1 VAFKV
6 MNRYLQ
12 IFGTRKDG
20 FTLIEVLVSLTLLT
34 IVLGAV
40 YSSFFSV
47 QRAIERFD
55 SVSLR
60 YHEARTTLDIIRR
73 EIEAAILKNPKQKD
87 LIDRATFEVKDR
99 DIYGKTVSSLDLTA
113 FSFRGIGMSAVSY
126 FVEENNKV
134 LTLMKNEK
142 PPIVKSEGYTV
153 DLIEGIESFT
163 VEVLFNNKWV
173 KTWNAADT
181 RKLPVAVKVTIEF
194 EDNGRIIKLSE
205 YARPKVAFRS

>member
-1 VAFKV
+1 MKIKIMRFLYIRGMK
-6 MNRYLQ
+6 R
-12 IFGTRKDG
+12 GG

-47 QRAIERFD
+47 QRALERFD
-55 SVSLR
+55 NVSLR

-73 EIEAAILKNPKQKD
+73 EIEAAILKNPKQED
-87 LIDRATFEVKDR
+87 LIDRASFEVLDR

-113 FSFRGIGMSAVSY
+113 FSFRGIGMSTVSY
-126 FVEENNKV
+126 FVQENNKV

-142 PPIVKSEGYTV
+142 PPIIKSEGYAV

-181 RKLPVAVKVTIEF
+181 RKLPEAVKVTIEF
-194 EDNGRIIKLSE
+194 EDNGRFITLSE
-205 YARPKVAFRS
+205 YARPRMKFK

>member
-1 VAFKV
+1 
-6 MNRYLQ
+6 MNFFQ
-12 IFGTRKDG
+12 ICGNRKGG

-34 IVLGAV
+34 VVLGAV

-47 QRAIERFD
+47 QRAVERFD
-55 SVSLR
+55 NVSLR

-73 EIEAAILKNPKQKD
+73 EVEAAILKNPKQED
-87 LIDRATFEVKDR
+87 VIDRASFEVKDR
-99 DIYGKTVSSLDLTA
+99 DIYGKTVSSMDFTA

-126 FVEENNKV
+126 FVQENDKV

-142 PPIVKSEGYTV
+142 PPIIKSEGYAV
-153 DLIEGIESFT
+153 ALIEGIESFT

-181 RKLPVAVKVTIEF
+181 RKLPEAVKTTIAF

-205 YARPKVAFRS
+205 YARPRMEFK

>member
-1 VAFKV
+1 MKFNI
-6 MNRYLQ
+6 MHFFYIR
-12 IFGTRKDG
+12 GMRRGG

-47 QRAIERFD
+47 QRAVERFD
-55 SVSLR
+55 NVSLR

-73 EIEAAILKNPKQKD
+73 EIEAAILKNPKQED
-87 LIDRATFEVKDR
+87 IIDRASFEVLDR
-99 DIYGKTVSSLDLTA
+99 DIYGKTVSSMDLTA
-113 FSFRGIGMSAVSY
+113 FSFRGTGISAVSY
-126 FVEENNKV
+126 FVRENNKV

-142 PPIVKSEGYTV
+142 PPIIKSKGYAV

-181 RKLPVAVKVTIEF
+181 RKLPEAVKVTIEF
-194 EDNGRIIKLSE
+194 EDNGRFITLSE
-205 YARPKVAFRS
+205 YASPRMEFK

>member
-1 VAFKV
+1 
-6 MNRYLQ
+6 MTNYLQ
-12 IFGTRKDG
+12 IFKKRRNG

-47 QRAIERFD
+47 QRAVERFD
-55 SVSLR
+55 NVSLR

-73 EIEAAILKNPKQKD
+73 EIEAAILKNPGQVD

-99 DIYGKTVSSLDLTA
+99 DVYGKTVSSLDLTA
-113 FSFRGIGMSAVSY
+113 FSFRGTGMSTLSY
-126 FVEENNKV
+126 FVEENNKT
-134 LTLMKNEK
+134 LTLMKKEQR
-142 PPIVKSEGYTV
+142 PILKSEGYTV
-153 DLIEGIESFT
+153 DLIEGIDSFT

-181 RKLPVAVKVTIEF
+181 RKLPESVKVTIEF
-194 EDNGRIIKLSE
+194 EDNGRVIKMSE
-205 YARPKVAFRS
+205 YARPRIEFK

>member
-1 VAFKV
+1 VTFNTMKI
-6 MNRYLQ
+6 LQ
-12 IFGTRKDG
+12 IYGNRRNG

-34 IVLGAV
+34 VVLGAV

-47 QRAIERFD
+47 QRAVERFD
-55 SVSLR
+55 NVSLR

-73 EIEAAILKNPKQKD
+73 EIEAAILKNPKQEE

-99 DIYGKTVSSLDLTA
+99 DIYGKTVSSMDLTA
-113 FSFRGIGMSAVSY
+113 FSFRGIGMSTVSY

-134 LTLMKNEK
+134 LSLMKKEK
-142 PPIVKSEGYTV
+142 LPIITSEGYTV
-153 DLIEGIESFT
+153 DLIEGIESFA

-194 EDNGRIIKLSE
+194 EDNGRIITLSE
-205 YARPKVAFRS
+205 YARPRMAFR

>member
-1 VAFKV
+1 
-6 MNRYLQ
+6 MQ
-12 IFGTRKDG
+12 IFKKRRDG

-34 IVLGAV
+34 VVLGAV

-47 QRAIERFD
+47 LRAVERFD
-55 SVSLR
+55 NVSIR

-73 EIEAAILKNPKQKD
+73 EIEAAILKNPNQED

-99 DIYGKTVSSLDLTA
+99 DIFGKTVSSMDLTA
-113 FSFRGIGMSAVSY
+113 FSFRGIGMSAISY
-126 FVEENNKV
+126 FVEENNNV

-142 PPIVKSEGYTV
+142 PPILKSEGYTV
-153 DLIEGIESFT
+153 DLIEGIESFA

-181 RKLPVAVKVTIEF
+181 RRLPEAVKVTIEF

-205 YARPKVAFRS
+205 YARPKVAFR

>member
-1 VAFKV
+1 MKIKIMRFLYIRGMK
-6 MNRYLQ
+6 R
-12 IFGTRKDG
+12 GG

-47 QRAIERFD
+47 QRALERFD
-55 SVSLR
+55 NVSLR

-73 EIEAAILKNPKQKD
+73 EIEAAILKNPKQED
-87 LIDRATFEVKDR
+87 LIDRASFEVLDR
-99 DIYGKTVSSLDLTA
+99 DIYGKTVSSMDLTA

-126 FVEENNKV
+126 YVQENNKV

-142 PPIVKSEGYTV
+142 PPIIKSEGYAV

-181 RKLPVAVKVTIEF
+181 RKLPEAVKVTIEF
-194 EDNGRIIKLSE
+194 EDNGRFITLSE
-205 YARPKVAFRS
+205 YARPRMKFK

>member
-1 VAFKV
+1 MTFNTMKI
-6 MNRYLQ
+6 LQ
-12 IFGTRKDG
+12 IYGNRRNG

-34 IVLGAV
+34 VVLGAV

-47 QRAIERFD
+47 QRAVERFD
-55 SVSLR
+55 NVSLR

-73 EIEAAILKNPKQKD
+73 EIEAAILKNPKQEE

-99 DIYGKTVSSLDLTA
+99 DIYGKTVSSMDLTA
-113 FSFRGIGMSAVSY
+113 FSFRGIGMSTVSY

-134 LTLMKNEK
+134 LSLMKKEK
-142 PPIVKSEGYTV
+142 LPIITSEGYTV
-153 DLIEGIESFT
+153 DLIEGIESFA

-194 EDNGRIIKLSE
+194 EDNGRIITLSE
-205 YARPKVAFRS
+205 YARPRMAFR

>member
-1 VAFKV
+1 MTVKIMRFFYI
-6 MNRYLQ
+6 RELRR
-12 IFGTRKDG
+12 GG

-34 IVLGAV
+34 VVLGAV

-47 QRAIERFD
+47 QRAVERFD
-55 SVSLR
+55 NVSLR

-73 EIEAAILKNPKQKD
+73 EIEAAILKNPKQED
-87 LIDRATFEVKDR
+87 VIDRASFEVLDR
-99 DIYGKTVSSLDLTA
+99 DIYGKTVSSMDFTA
-113 FSFRGIGMSAVSY
+113 FSFRGIGMSTVSY
-126 FVEENNKV
+126 YVQENNKV

-142 PPIVKSEGYTV
+142 PPIIKSEGYAV

-181 RKLPVAVKVTIEF
+181 RKLPEAVKVTIEF
-194 EDNGRIIKLSE
+194 EDNGRFITLSE
-205 YARPKVAFRS
+205 YASPRMEFK

>member
-1 VAFKV
+1 MKLKF
-6 MNRYLQ
+6 MNIFLQ
-12 IFGTRKDG
+12 TCGNKRGG

-55 SVSLR
+55 NVSVR

-73 EIEAAILKNPKQKD
+73 EIEAAILKNPKQVD

-99 DIYGKTVSSLDLTA
+99 DVFGKTVSSMDLTA
-113 FSFRGIGMSAVSY
+113 FSFRGTGMSAISY
-126 FVEENNKV
+126 FVQENNKM
-134 LTLMKNEK
+134 LTLMKKEK
-142 PPIVKSEGYTV
+142 PPIIESEGYTV

-181 RKLPVAVKVTIEF
+181 RKLPEAVKVTIEF
-194 EDNGRIIKLSE
+194 EDNDRIITLSE
-205 YARPKVAFRS
+205 YAKPRIEFK

>member
-1 VAFKV
+1 MKIKIMRFLYIRGMK
-6 MNRYLQ
+6 R
-12 IFGTRKDG
+12 GG

-47 QRAIERFD
+47 QRALERFD
-55 SVSLR
+55 DVSLR

-73 EIEAAILKNPKQKD
+73 EIEAAILKNPKQED
-87 LIDRATFEVKDR
+87 VIDRASFEVLDR
-99 DIYGKTVSSLDLTA
+99 DMYGKTVSSMDLTA

-126 FVEENNKV
+126 FVQENNKV

-142 PPIVKSEGYTV
+142 PPIIKSEGYAV

-181 RKLPVAVKVTIEF
+181 RKLPEAVKVTIEF
-194 EDNGRIIKLSE
+194 EDNGRFITLSE
-205 YARPKVAFRS
+205 YARPRMKFK

>member
-1 VAFKV
+1 
-6 MNRYLQ
+6 MNFFQ
-12 IFGTRKDG
+12 ICGNRKSG

-34 IVLGAV
+34 VVLGAV

-47 QRAIERFD
+47 QRAVERFD
-55 SVSLR
+55 NVSLR
-60 YHEARTTLDIIRR
+60 YHEARTTLDIIGR
-73 EIEAAILKNPKQKD
+73 EVEAAILKNPKQED
-87 LIDRATFEVKDR
+87 VIDRASFEVKDR
-99 DIYGKTVSSLDLTA
+99 DIYGKTVSSMDFTA

-126 FVEENNKV
+126 FVQENDKV

-142 PPIVKSEGYTV
+142 PPIIKSEGYAV
-153 DLIEGIESFT
+153 ALIEGIESFT

-181 RKLPVAVKVTIEF
+181 RKLPEAVKTTIAF

-205 YARPKVAFRS
+205 YARPRMEFK

>member
-1 VAFKV
+1 
-6 MNRYLQ
+6 MNFFQ
-12 IFGTRKDG
+12 ICGNRKSG

-34 IVLGAV
+34 VVLGAV

-47 QRAIERFD
+47 QRAVERFD
-55 SVSLR
+55 NVSLR

-73 EIEAAILKNPKQKD
+73 EVEAAILKNPKQED
-87 LIDRATFEVKDR
+87 VIDRASFEVKDR
-99 DIYGKTVSSLDLTA
+99 DIYGKTVSSMDFTA

-126 FVEENNKV
+126 FVQENDKV

-142 PPIVKSEGYTV
+142 PPIIKSEGYAV
-153 DLIEGIESFT
+153 ALIEGIESFT

-181 RKLPVAVKVTIEF
+181 RKLPEAVKTTIAF

-205 YARPKVAFRS
+205 YARPRMEFK

>member
-1 VAFKV
+1 MTFNTMKI
-6 MNRYLQ
+6 LQ
-12 IFGTRKDG
+12 IYGNRRNG

-34 IVLGAV
+34 VVLGAV

-47 QRAIERFD
+47 QRAVERFD
-55 SVSLR
+55 NVSLH

-73 EIEAAILKNPKQKD
+73 EIEAAILKNPKQEE

-99 DIYGKTVSSLDLTA
+99 DIYGKTVSSMDLTA
-113 FSFRGIGMSAVSY
+113 FSFRGIGMSTVSY

-134 LTLMKNEK
+134 LSLMKKEK
-142 PPIVKSEGYTV
+142 LPIITSEGYTV
-153 DLIEGIESFT
+153 DLIEGIESFA

-194 EDNGRIIKLSE
+194 EDNGRIITLSE
-205 YARPKVAFRS
+205 YARPRMAFR

>member
-1 VAFKV
+1 MKIKV
-6 MNRYLQ
+6 MRFFY
-12 IFGTRKDG
+12 IHGMKRGG

-55 SVSLR
+55 NVSLR

-73 EIEAAILKNPKQKD
+73 EIEAAILKNPKQED
-87 LIDRATFEVKDR
+87 VIDRASFEVLDR
-99 DIYGKTVSSLDLTA
+99 DIYGKTVSSMDLTA
-113 FSFRGIGMSAVSY
+113 FSFRGIGMSVVSY
-126 FVEENNKV
+126 FVQENNKV

-142 PPIVKSEGYTV
+142 PPIIKSEGYAV

-173 KTWNAADT
+173 RTWNASDT
-181 RKLPVAVKVTIEF
+181 RKLPEAVKVTIEF
-194 EDNGRIIKLSE
+194 EDNGRFITLSE
-205 YARPKVAFRS
+205 YARPRMEFN

>member
-1 VAFKV
+1 MKI
-6 MNRYLQ
+6 LQ
-12 IFGTRKDG
+12 IYGNRRNG

-34 IVLGAV
+34 VVLGAV

-47 QRAIERFD
+47 QRAVERFD
-55 SVSLR
+55 NVSLR

-73 EIEAAILKNPKQKD
+73 EIEAAILKNPKQEE

-99 DIYGKTVSSLDLTA
+99 DIYGKTVSSMDLTA
-113 FSFRGIGMSAVSY
+113 FSFRGIGMSTVSY

-134 LTLMKNEK
+134 LSLMKKEK
-142 PPIVKSEGYTV
+142 LPIITSEGYTV
-153 DLIEGIESFT
+153 DLIEGIESFA

-194 EDNGRIIKLSE
+194 EDNGRIITLSE
-205 YARPKVAFRS
+205 YARPRMAFR